1 MLTSQQIFLAPEEL
15 VTLTGYRR
23 RADQIRWLTRKGVP
37 HLVNAKGDPVVCR
50 DALKGPSLPRYE
62 LGAVR

>member
-1 MLTSQQIFLAPEEL
+1 MAAQFLSPEEL

-23 RADQIRWLTRKGVP
+23 RAEQIRWLTQKGVP
-37 HLVNAKGDPVVCR
+37 HLVNARGDPVVCR
-50 DALKGPSLPRYE
+50 DALTGIGLPRYE